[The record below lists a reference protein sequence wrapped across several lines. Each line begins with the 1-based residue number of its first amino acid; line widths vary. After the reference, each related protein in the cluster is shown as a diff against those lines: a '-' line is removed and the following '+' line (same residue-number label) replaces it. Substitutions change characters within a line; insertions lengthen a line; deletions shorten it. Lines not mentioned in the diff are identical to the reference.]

1 MKLSFILGGL
11 LMVSVASSAMY
22 INMQKSK
29 IEQLQVELQTA
40 ISNQAILESAIS
52 DQNSQIEKQI
62 EREKLNQQRITELSD
77 ANNSAQAEVTKLRNT
92 FARHDLNSLAIAK
105 PVLIEKI
112 VNRGTKKVGDELI
125 ELTNPRQFDE
135 VSIDN

>member
-11 LMVSVASSAMY
+11 LMVSIAGSTMY

-40 ISNQAILESAIS
+40 ISNQAILESTIS
-52 DQNSQIEKQI
+52 NQNSQIEEQI

-77 ANNSAQAEVTKLRNT
+77 ANNLAQAEVTKLRNT

-105 PVLIEKI
+105 PALIEKI

>member
-11 LMVSVASSAMY
+11 LMVSIAGSTMY

-40 ISNQAILESAIS
+40 ISNQAILESTIS
-52 DQNSQIEKQI
+52 NQNSQIEEQI
-62 EREKLNQQRITELSD
+62 EREQLNQQRITELSD
-77 ANNSAQAEVTKLRNT
+77 ANNLAQAEVTKLRNT

-105 PVLIEKI
+105 PALIEKI

-135 VSIDN
+135 VPIDN

>member
-11 LMVSVASSAMY
+11 LMVSIAGSTMY

-40 ISNQAILESAIS
+40 ISNQAILESTIS
-52 DQNSQIEKQI
+52 NQNSQIEEQI

-77 ANNSAQAEVTKLRNT
+77 ANN
-92 FARHDLNSLAIAK
+92 LAI
-105 PVLIEKI
+105 PLLDMILI
-112 VNRGTKKVGDELI
+112 V
-125 ELTNPRQFDE
+125 
-135 VSIDN
+135 

>member
-11 LMVSVASSAMY
+11 LMVSVAGSSMY

-40 ISNQAILESAIS
+40 INNQAILESAIS

>member
-1 MKLSFILGGL
+1 
-11 LMVSVASSAMY
+11 MVSVAGSTMY

-40 ISNQAILESAIS
+40 ISNQAILESTIS
-52 DQNSQIEKQI
+52 NQNSQIEEQI

-77 ANNSAQAEVTKLRNT
+77 ANNLAQAEVTKLRNT

-105 PVLIEKI
+105 PALIEKI

-135 VSIDN
+135 VPIDN

>member
-11 LMVSVASSAMY
+11 LMVSVAGSAMY

-40 ISNQAILESAIS
+40 INNQAILESAIS

-92 FARHDLNSLAIAK
+92 FARHDLNNLAIAK
-105 PVLIEKI
+105 PVLIENI
-112 VNRGTKKVGDELI
+112 VNKATKRVGNELI

-135 VSIDN
+135 ASIDN

>member
-11 LMVSVASSAMY
+11 LMVSIAGSTMY

-40 ISNQAILESAIS
+40 ISNQAILESTIS
-52 DQNSQIEKQI
+52 NQNSQIEEQI

-77 ANNSAQAEVTKLRNT
+77 ANNLAQAEVTKLRNT

-105 PVLIEKI
+105 PALIEKI

-135 VSIDN
+135 VPIDN

>member
-1 MKLSFILGGL
+1 
-11 LMVSVASSAMY
+11 MVSVAGSTMY

-40 ISNQAILESAIS
+40 ISNQAILESTIS
-52 DQNSQIEKQI
+52 NQNSQIEEQI

-92 FARHDLNSLAIAK
+92 FARHDLNNLAIAK
-105 PVLIEKI
+105 PVLIENI
-112 VNRGTKKVGDELI
+112 VNKATKRVGNELI

-135 VSIDN
+135 APIDN